1 MRKLILGCA
10 FLYSTAAFAEG
21 PLPPQPTPATY
32 GTPISLTDAHILIDR
47 AIEQS
52 KAKGFKMAIAIVEPS
67 GDLVAFAR
75 MDDTPY
81 GSIELAQ
88 KKARTSALFRMTT
101 AEAEERVQNGRTV
114 LLSADGFI
122 AIGGGVPIVVNGRVI
137 GALGLSGAKAA
148 EDAALAVSVV
158 TPK

>member
-10 FLYSTAAFAEG
+10 FLFSTAALADG
-21 PLPPQPTPATY
+21 PVPPQPTPAIY
-32 GTPISLTDAHILIDR
+32 GTPISLTDAQILIDR

-52 KAKGFKMAIAIVEPS
+52 NAKGFKMAIAIVEPS

-75 MDDTPY
+75 MDDVPY

-88 KKARTSALFRMTT
+88 KKARTSALFRMAT

-148 EDAALAVSVV
+148 EDAALAASVV